1 MAPAI
6 KREYFL
12 VLTVFRTSVIGVR
25 PSFYPMWLDN
35 AIVIPLVIPKP
46 VYKSMPLSW
55 LQNCLPVSLPLS
67 LHHFLRPLC
76 YGFQVKYI
84 KTPEHLLAGADSFAV
99 EHRKAQELIK
109 WMNAYAK
116 KNNHKFESKLTGYSM
131 QTIKFG
137 SFEMIFWSGDWSAA
151 RNIIQKASKQ
161 LRAKVIE
168 SGYHEKRGLLSA
180 MFGGGSEYGK
190 VYSNGSL
197 VGKIEINKKGGRW
210 AATAESYI

>member
-1 MAPAI
+1 
-6 KREYFL
+6 
-12 VLTVFRTSVIGVR
+12 
-25 PSFYPMWLDN
+25 
-35 AIVIPLVIPKP
+35 
-46 VYKSMPLSW
+46 
-55 LQNCLPVSLPLS
+55 
-67 LHHFLRPLC
+67 
-76 YGFQVKYI
+76 
-84 KTPEHLLAGADSFAV
+84 LAGADSFAV
-99 EHRKAQELIK
+99 EHRKVQEAIK

-137 SFEMIFWSGDWSAA
+137 SFEMITWSGDWSAA

-180 MFGGGSEYGK
+180 MFGGSSEYGK
-190 VYSNGSL
+190 VYSNGNL
-197 VGKIEINKKGGRW
+197 VGQIEMNKKSGRW